1 MVSQNKISLFAR
13 IYIKLRG
20 IIIPFKRIEQHVPK
34 NGNIVDIGCGYG
46 IFANYLASMSK
57 KRKVIGIDLVQERI
71 STANKIYGHLPNLNF
86 VCKDITDT
94 QLPKTDVITVIDVL
108 HHIPSEDLQNQLLKS
123 CYSVLSKDGKLIL
136 KDLYTKP
143 KWKYLFNFVHDYI
156 MTKGEPVLYQDQDTI
171 KNLLKNSGFELE
183 KVINIPNY
191 PYAHILYIAK
201 KSPPTQNQNE

>member
-1 MVSQNKISLFAR
+1 MVSQNKIFLFAR
-13 IYIKLRG
+13 IYVKFRG
-20 IIIPFKRIEQHVPK
+20 LIIPFERIEQHVPK

-46 IFANYLASMSK
+46 IFANYLASQSK

-71 STANKIYGHLPNLNF
+71 STANKIYGHLSNLNF
-86 VCKDITDT
+86 ICKDITDA

-123 CYSVLSKDGKLIL
+123 CNTVLSKDGKLIL
-136 KDLYTKP
+136 KDLDTKP
-143 KWKYLFNFVHDYI
+143 RWKYLFNYVHDYI
-156 MTKGEPVLYQDQDTI
+156 MTKGAPVLYQDQDKI

-201 KSPPTQNQNE
+201 KSRVW